1 MKNQIVD
8 LIKEALSSLSNELN
22 IDLTQQKI
30 VVTPT
35 KQREHGDY
43 ACNISLALAKPTK
56 TNPRA
61 IAEKIIANI
70 HAPELI
76 QEMQIAGPGFINF
89 FLNSSAQFSIIK
101 QIILENEQFGSLNI
115 GENKKINVEFVSANP
130 TGPLHVGHGRGA
142 AIGSAIGNILK
153 KAGYQVT
160 SEYYVND
167 AGRQMDI
174 LATSVWLRYLE
185 LCGEKFTFPSNG
197 YKGEYI
203 YTIAKMIQD
212 TNQQKYFI
220 KTDKVFK
227 DTPADYDEN
236 SDTGDKEKHID
247 ALISNAKSL
256 LGEDHYTA
264 VHKVGLEYILDDIK
278 SDLKEFEVEYDNWF
292 SEKSL
297 MTSNAVQNAIE
308 QLQRNGNVYEKNGA
322 LWFKSSDF
330 GDEKDRCIVRDNGQS
345 TYFASDAAYLSN
357 KFQRGFDEVVYLF
370 GADHHGYVPRL
381 LALAQSFGYNTQN
394 IKIPL
399 VQFASLFKDGKPIQ
413 MSTRSGSFV
422 TLRQLREEVGTDAAR
437 FFYIMRKA
445 DQHLDFDLDLAT
457 SKSNENPVYYIQYAH
472 ARICSIYRQL
482 AEKGLEANQT
492 TGLENLNL
500 LDKEIE
506 AEIAN
511 KLTLYPSVIKSASE
525 KLEPHLLA
533 NYLKELANL
542 LHSYYNSERFI
553 LDNNVLMQA
562 RLMLL
567 QAIKITITSA
577 LNLLGISAPEKM

>member
-1 MKNQIVD
+1 MKNQIID
-8 LIKEALSSLSNELN
+8 IIKNALIPLSKELGIN
-22 IDLTQQKI
+22 LTEQKV

-35 KQREHGDY
+35 KQRDHGDY
-43 ACNISLALAKPTK
+43 ACNIALALAKPTK
-56 TNPRA
+56 TNPRLL
-61 IAEKIIANI
+61 AEKIIKYIN
-70 HAPELI
+70 APDLI
-76 QEMQIAGPGFINF
+76 QNMQIAGPGFINF
-89 FLNSSAQFSIIK
+89 FLNNSAQFSIIN
-101 QIILENEQFGSLNI
+101 QIISEQDNYGNLNI
-115 GENKKINVEFVSANP
+115 GNDKKVNVEYVSANP

-142 AIGSAIGNILK
+142 AIGSVIANILK

-185 LCGEKFTFPSNG
+185 ICGENFNFPSNG

-203 YTIAKMIQD
+203 YTIARNIYDSEEK
-212 TNQQKYFI
+212 KYFI
-220 KTDKVFK
+220 ATDKIF
-227 DTPADYDEN
+227 DGIPADYSEDQV
-236 SDTGDKEKHID
+236 GDKEKHID
-247 ALISNAKSL
+247 ALIHNAKFL
-256 LGEDHYTA
+256 LNENYDLIHQI
-264 VHKVGLEYILDDIK
+264 GLEYILNDIK
-278 SDLKEFEVEYDNWF
+278 SDLSDFKVEYDNWF

-297 MTSNAVQNAIE
+297 MTSNSVADAIK
-308 QLQRNGNVYEKNGA
+308 QLQDNGHIYNKNNA

-345 TYFASDAAYLSN
+345 TYFASDAAYLRN
-357 KFQRGFDEVVYLF
+357 KFRRGFDEVVYLF

-381 LALAQSFGYNTQN
+381 LALAQSFGYDINN

-399 VQFASLFKDGKPIQ
+399 VQFASLFKDGQPIQ

-482 AEKGLEANQT
+482 QDKGLKFNQSI
-492 TGLENLNL
+492 GLENLKL

-511 KLTLYPSVIKSASE
+511 KLTSYTSVIKSSAE
-525 KLEPHLLA
+525 KLEPHLIA

-553 LDNNVLMQA
+553 LDNNDLMQA
-562 RLMLL
+562 RLVLL
-567 QAIKITITSA
+567 KAIKITITNA

>member
-1 MKNQIVD
+1 
-8 LIKEALSSLSNELN
+8 
-22 IDLTQQKI
+22 
-30 VVTPT
+30 
-35 KQREHGDY
+35 
-43 ACNISLALAKPTK
+43 
-56 TNPRA
+56 
-61 IAEKIIANI
+61 
-70 HAPELI
+70 
-76 QEMQIAGPGFINF
+76 
-89 FLNSSAQFSIIK
+89 
-101 QIILENEQFGSLNI
+101 
-115 GENKKINVEFVSANP
+115 
-130 TGPLHVGHGRGA
+130 
-142 AIGSAIGNILK
+142 
-153 KAGYQVT
+153 
-160 SEYYVND
+160 
-167 AGRQMDI
+167 MDI